1 MPQFE
6 FDFDFDFDHWRSLAD
21 EDPAAF
27 FAARERVLQSFMDAA
42 PRRLSAELQALQTLI
57 DHSRAEAGT
66 PVKASQQLLGML
78 GEHLAALSGH
88 LIQLREQSRAL
99 ETMFPPS
106 AAE

>member
-6 FDFDFDFDHWRSLAD
+6 FDFDFDHWRVLA
-21 EDPAAF
+21 EKDPAAF
-27 FAARERVLQSFMDAA
+27 FAARESVLRTFMDAA
-42 PRRLSAELQALQTLI
+42 PRRLSGELQALQTLI

-88 LIQLREQSRAL
+88 LHQLREYSRVL
-99 ETMFPPS
+99 EVTLPPS
-106 AAE
+106 APE